1 MAPTGVRYNRYSSA
15 VRAIAAPSLF
25 ENRGSYRLLGLD
37 SHDDSVHMTF
47 GYTTYFDM
55 VNVCE
60 TLGHELAGWW
70 LANQEWPDKPRMED
84 LAYRQLVGDL
94 FDLDRRSVLPSINT
108 LTIRRAS
115 TGDSFFLHRRAASQV
130 AVAGGQS
137 HVIPAGVFQPS
148 GIAPW
153 NMAGDFDLWRNMLR
167 EYSEEFLGNP
177 EHDGSSG
184 GPIDYEAE
192 EPFRTLNEGR
202 RAGKVRAWYLGM
214 GLDPLVPAGEI
225 LTVVTLDA
233 EVFDSAFGAMV
244 STNSEGEVIA
254 SDPGNVGIAWNARNI
269 QRVLTEEP
277 LSCAAHACIAL
288 TWKHRGLILRDGEEV
303 KS

>member
-1 MAPTGVRYNRYSSA
+1 
-15 VRAIAAPSLF
+15 
-25 ENRGSYRLLGLD
+25 
-37 SHDDSVHMTF
+37 
-47 GYTTYFDM
+47 
-55 VNVCE
+55 
-60 TLGHELAGWW
+60 
-70 LANQEWPDKPRMED
+70 
-84 LAYRQLVGDL
+84 
-94 FDLDRRSVLPSINT
+94 
-108 LTIRRAS
+108 
-115 TGDSFFLHRRAASQV
+115 
-130 AVAGGQS
+130 
-137 HVIPAGVFQPS
+137 
-148 GIAPW
+148 
-153 NMAGDFDLWRNMLR
+153 
-167 EYSEEFLGNP
+167 
-177 EHDGSSG
+177 
-184 GPIDYEAE
+184 DYEAE

-244 STNSEGEVIA
+244 STNSEGEVIT